1 MNALPS
7 GCFAGRLL
15 GWSSLLLLSAC
26 TTVNVDIPP
35 LQATLPDKF
44 DTVDLGPGHQ
54 DPAEIAKWWESLRD
68 PVLTGL
74 IEEGLRNNTDVRI
87 ALARIKEA
95 RAYHGMAESA
105 YYPTVEAMGGVAR
118 GRQTSQVP
126 GQSSL
131 SMPTLPIP
139 LPIPTQIPLPSL
151 NPNTSTPMGN
161 TTAAGLQVTWEIDV
175 FGGRQAD
182 AEMVHQFIMGAEE
195 QKHGAQLL
203 VAGDIATRYFE
214 ARGAEQ
220 RMEALQRGVLVAER
234 AVRYAQG
241 RYKAGHTNMSEVAKA
256 ELQLRSVQSQIEP
269 LKALLASHLRR
280 IAVLRGLA
288 PQGAAVAV
296 LPPRPT
302 TARRPP
308 SLPAVLPGDV
318 LERRPD
324 VRGTAR
330 RVRAQAAKVGS
341 AKADLLPKF
350 YLGFSNA
357 AGRLHPDNIEGTN
370 FGLQTLGVGV
380 RIPLFNAGRI
390 RSNIAVNQAQL
401 EGVAAEYEQKVLSAL
416 EDVDNVYTALK
427 AFQTRHE
434 LMVQAAELAKQI
446 AQRKAALFTT
456 GQELLQ
462 VSLEADAEALKRED
476 EAIQSDVSLN
486 TYTVLLYK
494 ALGGGWSAEDGELSA
509 RRP

>member
-1 MNALPS
+1 MRMLRHQ
-7 GCFAGRLL
+7 GFARRLL
-15 GWSSLLLLSAC
+15 GGVVLCLTAGC
-26 TTVNVDIPP
+26 TTVKVDMPP
-35 LQATLPDKF
+35 LQASVPERF
-44 DTVDLGPGHQ
+44 DAVDLGPGHR
-54 DPAEIAKWWESLRD
+54 DLSELARWWDTLQD
-68 PVLTGL
+68 PVLTAL
-74 IEEGLRNNTDVRI
+74 IDEGLRNNTDVRI

-126 GQSSL
+126 GRATL
-131 SMPTLPIP
+131 NLPTLPVP
-139 LPIPTQIPLPSL
+139 LPIPTQIPLPSISQD
-151 NPNTSTPMGN
+151 TSTPMGN
-161 TTAAGLQVTWEIDV
+161 TTAAGLSVTWEIDV
-175 FGGRQAD
+175 FGGRQSD
-182 AEMVHQFIMGAEE
+182 AEMVHQFILGAQE

-220 RMEALQRGVLVAER
+220 RMAALQRGVAVAER
-234 AVRYAQG
+234 GLRYAQG
-241 RYKAGHTNMSEVAKA
+241 RYKAGHTNSSEVARA
-256 ELQLRSVQSQIEP
+256 ELQLRRVQSQIEP
-269 LKALLASHLRR
+269 LQALLASHVRR

-288 PQGAAVAV
+288 PQGHTR
-296 LPPRPT
+296 LPPLPS

-341 AKADLLPKF
+341 ARADLLPKF
-350 YLGFSNA
+350 YLGFAQSG
-357 AGRLHPDNIEGTN
+357 GRLHPDGIAGTN
-370 FGLQTLGVGV
+370 FGIQTLGLGV

-390 RSNIAVNQAQL
+390 RANIAVNEAQL
-401 EGVAAEYEQKVLSAL
+401 EGVAVEYEQKVLAAL

-427 AFQTRHE
+427 AFTARHE
-434 LMVQAAELAKQI
+434 LMLQSAELARQM
-446 AQRKAALFTT
+446 AQRKAALFTV

-462 VSLEADAEALKRED
+462 VSLEADAEALKQED
-476 EAIQSDVSLN
+476 EAIQSEISLN

-494 ALGGGWSAEDGELSA
+494 ALGGGWTQEGGPNPP
-509 RRP
+509 RQP